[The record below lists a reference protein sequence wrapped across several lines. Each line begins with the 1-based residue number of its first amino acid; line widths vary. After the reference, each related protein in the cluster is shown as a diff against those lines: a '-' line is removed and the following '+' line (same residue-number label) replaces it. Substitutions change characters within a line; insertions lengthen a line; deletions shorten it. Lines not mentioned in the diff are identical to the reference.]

1 MGSGFSLLGFDF
13 LGFYVVVSTKQS
25 TRDKVLRSITWT
37 LVFSF
42 LLNNRQG
49 TASEIDKVRQASR
62 MESTPFAMR
71 MCQKL
76 MNYLQYS
83 AIFLKASAFFFGID
97 NYHQLNWMSRR
108 GLEVT
113 FKD

>member
-1 MGSGFSLLGFDF
+1 
-13 LGFYVVVSTKQS
+13 
-25 TRDKVLRSITWT
+25 
-37 LVFSF
+37 
-42 LLNNRQG
+42 
-49 TASEIDKVRQASR
+49 

-83 AIFLKASAFFFGID
+83 AIFLKASSFFFGID

-113 FKD
+113 FKNLHGKIGMNSNHKNGRFDSLKVIDKSYKI